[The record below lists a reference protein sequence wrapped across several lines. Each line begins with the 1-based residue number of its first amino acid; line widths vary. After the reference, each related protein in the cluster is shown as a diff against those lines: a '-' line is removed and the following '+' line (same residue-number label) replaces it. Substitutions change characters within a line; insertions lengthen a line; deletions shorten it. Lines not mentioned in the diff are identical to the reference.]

1 MDLRSHY
8 PVVIAGGG
16 PTGLTLANLLGM
28 YGIDCLLIER
38 HASTVQEPRAVSI
51 DDESL
56 RTMQAAGI
64 ADEVFAQTVAGY
76 GSHYFT
82 ADGICFAKVE
92 PTGQPYGFPRRNAF
106 RQPILE
112 RQLREAL
119 SRFSYVT
126 AAFEHELLSF
136 TQYDDGI
143 ALQVRQPDDGEAC
156 ITCDYLIGCDGA
168 SSGVRK
174 ALGIALGGSTFAERW
189 LIVDLANSP
198 TSSRHTVVFC
208 NVARPCI
215 ALPGPDQTR
224 RYEFYLHPHER
235 DEDFLKSD
243 TVQHLMATHDA
254 APGSRVVRQV
264 IYTFHARIAE
274 SWSNRRVFL
283 AGDAAH
289 LTPPFAGQGMNSGLR
304 DANNLA
310 WKLAAVVRGELG
322 PRLLDSYE
330 VERRDHVGSMI
341 EMALRLGRIMAPRS
355 QAEALVVQNG
365 FRLLGLY
372 PLARDYFAQMKFKPS
387 PRFANGFLLP
397 DGGSARRTLVGRL
410 FPQPNVLLEDGTIIA
425 LDDALGQSFSILM
438 RGVPDDAEILGLSEI
453 DFGNIRPK
461 AVIIAPRD
469 DSSSVPEGVT
479 LLHESEAQ
487 DWSAIPAGHVFVLR
501 PDRYVAACVPLEQW
515 PRRRADIVA
524 LIDATFD
531 GSPKES
537 DMHQHHVSSAM

>member
-1 MDLRSHY
+1 MNLLGHY

-28 YGIDCLLIER
+28 YGIECLLLER
-38 HASTVQEPRAVSI
+38 HAATVQEPRAVSI

-82 ADGICFAKVE
+82 ADGVCFAKVE

-119 SRFSYVT
+119 LRFPHVT
-126 AAFEHELLSF
+126 AAFEHELHSF
-136 TQYDDGI
+136 EQDANAV
-143 ALQVRQPDDGEAC
+143 ALLVRQPDGSDVG
-156 ITCDYLIGCDGA
+156 ITCDYLVGCDGA

-174 ALGIALGGSTFAERW
+174 AIGSTLGGSTFAERW
-189 LIVDLANSP
+189 LIVDLENSP
-198 TSSRHTVVFC
+198 VHSRHTVVFC
-208 NVARPCI
+208 DVERPCI
-215 ALPGPDQTR
+215 ALPGPDRTR

-243 TVQHLMATHDA
+243 TVRHLMATHDA

-264 IYTFHARIAE
+264 IYTFHARIADR
-274 SWSNRRVFL
+274 WSQGRVFL

-310 WKLAAVVRGELG
+310 WKLACVERGELG

-330 VERRDHVGSMI
+330 VERRDHVGAMI

-355 QAEALVVQNG
+355 RAEAFLVQNG

-372 PLARDYFAQMKFKPS
+372 PPARDYVAQMKFKPS
-387 PRFANGFLLP
+387 PRFAKGFLLP
-397 DGGSARRTLVGRL
+397 DGRSARTTLVGRL
-410 FPQPNVLLEDGTIIA
+410 FPQPDVLLDDDSAVA
-425 LDDALGQSFSILM
+425 LDDVLGQGFSVVM
-438 RGVPDDAEILGLSEI
+438 RGVPDDADMLGLSEV
-453 DFGNIRPK
+453 DWGGIRPNG
-461 AVIIAPRD
+461 VIIAPRD
-469 DSSSVPEGVT
+469 DSTPAPEGIVVVR
-479 LLHESEAQ
+479 ESEAQ
-487 DWSAIPAGHVFVLR
+487 DWPAVPVGHVFLLR
-501 PDRYVAACVPLEQW
+501 PDRYVAACLPLEQW
-515 PRRRADIVA
+515 HRRRADIVS
-524 LIDATFD
+524 LIAATFD
-531 GSPKES
+531 RGNDE
-537 DMHQHHVSSAM
+537 VAA